1 MTFLGQK
8 VIAYIGEDCCYYLK
22 QENELHL
29 KNSKLCA
36 KNRCI
41 KKN

>member
-29 KNSKLCA
+29 EK
-36 KNRCI
+36 
-41 KKN
+41 